1 MSPSTPPFLTLDEVA
16 AAVHLTVK
24 TLRNN
29 YKSVRETIEV
39 RGLPPLRT
47 LRVGSHRL
55 VARRDF
61 EAWIADIVDGGGDR
75 DPILLAQPA
84 VQRAQRRPGRPRKH
98 AGRTSDGRPER

>member
-1 MSPSTPPFLTLDEVA
+1 MSPSAPPFLTLDEVA

-47 LRVGSHRL
+47 LRVGSHWL

-61 EAWIADIVDGGGDR
+61 EAWITDIVDGKGGSN
-75 DPILLAQPA
+75 PILVAQPA
-84 VQRAQRRPGRPRKH
+84 VRREERRSGRPRKH
-98 AGRTSDGRPER
+98 SGRVGDGASGR